1 MSILDPIRG
10 NVLPPTR
17 TAVRK
22 RGLPPIR
29 GSIRSATPLVET
41 AVTGLYARTLCQGGA
56 AHSRRAADA
65 GGWSSTI
72 ATGRIS
78 RLCIRVPNGRAVPR
92 AAGEDGRVEQDRAA
106 EPAAALRRCAGSA
119 DSARALER
127 RSPGSRAL
135 HADPSRLRTRVPRP
149 GPAPGRSIRGRED
162 AVGEQVDPAGFARR
176 PTGRGSRGASPGDR
190 SRGRHPVSPRARPAG
205 RGRNEAA
212 SPYAKRRNATARPT
226 PTAPRPEP
234 DAPPARGVG
243 PEYSRTELLPRRR
256 LDREEPRSRPRRE
269 CGRSA
274 ERRRCRRVGAGA
286 APERNLTVV
295 TRPTRSTA
303 VAPHTR
309 SAT

>member
-10 NVLPPTR
+10 NALPPAR

-41 AVTGLYARTLCQGGA
+41 AVTGLYARTLCQSGA
-56 AHSRRAADA
+56 PHSR
-65 GGWSSTI
+65 
-72 ATGRIS
+72 
-78 RLCIRVPNGRAVPR
+78 R

-119 DSARALER
+119 DSAHALER

-135 HADPSRLRTRVPRP
+135 HAHPSGLLSGIPWP
-149 GPAPGRSIRGRED
+149 GPAPGALIPRSRGCRRR
-162 AVGEQVDPAGFARR
+162 AGRSRRVPRR

-190 SRGRHPVSPRARPAG
+190 SRGGIPSPRARPAG

-212 SPYAKRRNATARPT
+212 SPHAKRRNATARPT
-226 PTAPRPEP
+226 PTAPRPRP

-243 PEYSRTELLPRRR
+243 PECSRAELLPRRR
-256 LDREEPRSRPRRE
+256 LDREEPRSRPGRS

-274 ERRRCRRVGAGA
+274 ERRRCRAAGAGA
-286 APERNLTVV
+286 TPECNLTVV
-295 TRPTRSTA
+295 NRPTRSTA
-303 VAPHTR
+303 VAPHIR